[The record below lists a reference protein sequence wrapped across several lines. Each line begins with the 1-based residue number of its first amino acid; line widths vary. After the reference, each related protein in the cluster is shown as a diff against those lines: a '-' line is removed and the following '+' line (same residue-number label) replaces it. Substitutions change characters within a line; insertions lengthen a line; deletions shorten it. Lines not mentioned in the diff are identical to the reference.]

1 MTDTL
6 AIAAEVVTEARGWL
20 LDCGAPAVR
29 SMSNADV
36 LRMVA
41 RHYDGGWRAFVA
53 ADPDLTFA
61 DVDTAVRA
69 RYGPVLADWLARPGR
84 RR

>member
-1 MTDTL
+1 MDAL
-6 AIAAEVVTEARGWL
+6 GLMAEVTTEARGWL

-29 SMSNADV
+29 SMSSADV

-41 RHYDGGWRAFVA
+41 RHFDGGWRAFVA
-53 ADPDLTFA
+53 CDPDWSFG